1 MTVRESIHPTEPAV
15 RDQLE
20 RILASAHFSAA
31 EGARRLLRFLV
42 ETAFAGRS
50 QPLKEYTIAVEVL
63 GRDPSFDPKIN
74 PAVRVEAS
82 RLRQRLERYYLT
94 VGREDPVLIE
104 LPRGTYTPTF
114 LPQADVLHLRE
125 HVAEVR
131 EGAAD
136 GTAVSPMVLKAARG
150 PSIAVLPLEN
160 LGDEADATFAE
171 GITVEIVAALSRFR
185 ELHVL
190 GRSTMARHRDVRDA
204 PTLHRELG
212 ADYVLAGNVRR
223 ADDRLR
229 VHAELV
235 SGTTGGVLWAEGY
248 ERDYNVEEL
257 FRIQDDIAR
266 HVVAAVAQPHGAIA
280 RPQAELAR
288 RKPPGRLDAYDCLLL
303 FYCYAS
309 DHSPEGHRKVR
320 AALETEVKL
329 DPGVSSLWSALSMVH
344 NDTWRFGYNA
354 EDGRA
359 AARDAALAAARKA
372 VKLDPL
378 NSLGYHALFLAQFA
392 RGDLKAF
399 REAANRAIELNPNN
413 PDILSDYGVHLTFCG
428 DWTLGRLFLKLA
440 LSLNPEPPDWYW
452 FPFFIWHFDRG
463 EFDEALDMALRSQT
477 ERFFWTHGMHA
488 LAYTALGMRDEA
500 ARAVSRLLELYPEF
514 PDHAREELGRWL
526 DPERIERTLGWLR
539 EAGVPIPTA
548 ELAMSSAPATS
559 VKGRGPGK
567 SSP

>member
-1 MTVRESIHPTEPAV
+1 MTVREPIQPSERAV

-31 EGARRLLRFLV
+31 EGASRLLRYLV

-94 VGREDPVLIE
+94 AGREDPVLIE

-125 HVAEVR
+125 GLAEVGGGR
-131 EGAAD
+131 AA
-136 GTAVSPMVLKAARG
+136 GSAVSPLEWKPAHG
-150 PSIAVLPLEN
+150 PSIAVLPFEN
-160 LGDEADATFAE
+160 LGEEADVRFAS
-171 GITVEIVAALSRFR
+171 GITVEIVAALARFR

-190 GRSTMARHRDVRDA
+190 GRSTMARHRDVRN
-204 PTLHRELG
+204 PLELRRELG

-223 ADDRLR
+223 ADDLLR

-235 SGTTGGVLWAEGY
+235 SGATGGVLWAQRY
-248 ERDYNVEEL
+248 ERDYNVDEI

-266 HVVAAVAQPHGAIA
+266 QVVATVAQPHGVIA
-280 RPQAELAR
+280 RPQAELAK
-288 RKPPGRLDAYDCLLL
+288 RKPPGGLDAYDCLLL
-303 FYCYAS
+303 FYAYAF
-309 DHSPEGHRKVR
+309 DPSPEGHRKVR
-320 AALETEVKL
+320 AALEREVQL
-329 DPGVSSLWSALSMVH
+329 DPGVALLWSALSMVH
-344 NDTWRFGYNA
+344 NDTWRFGFNA
-354 EDGRA
+354 TDGRVS
-359 AARDAALAAARKA
+359 ARDEALAAARRA

-378 NSLGYHALFLAQFA
+378 DALGYHALFLAQFA
-392 RGDLKAF
+392 RGDHKAF
-399 REAANRAIELNPNN
+399 REAGERAIELNPNN

-428 DWTLGRLFLKLA
+428 DWKQGLLFLKLA

-463 EFDEALDMALRSQT
+463 EYDEALDMALRSQT
-477 ERFFWTHGMHA
+477 EGFFWTHGMHA
-488 LAYTALGMRDEA
+488 LAYTGLGMREEA
-500 ARAVSRLLELYPEF
+500 ARAVARLLEIYPEF
-514 PDHAREELGRWL
+514 PARAREELGRWL
-526 DPERIERTLGWLR
+526 DQERAERTLGWFR

-548 ELAMSSAPATS
+548 ELAMGSAPAPS
-559 VKGRGPGK
+559 VRSRGPGT
-567 SSP
+567 SSR

>member
-1 MTVRESIHPTEPAV
+1 MTVRESIPLSESAV
-15 RDQLE
+15 REQLE

-31 EGARRLLRFLV
+31 EGASRLLRFLV
-42 ETAFAGRS
+42 EAAFADRA
-50 QPLKEYTIAVEVL
+50 QPLKEYTIAIEVL
-63 GRDPSFDPKIN
+63 GRDPSFDSKIN

-104 LPRGTYTPTF
+104 LPRGTYMPTF
-114 LPQADVLHLRE
+114 LPQADVLHLSE

-131 EGAAD
+131 EGVGA
-136 GTAVSPMVLKAARG
+136 GTAVSPIALKPTRG
-150 PSIAVLPLEN
+150 PTIAVLPLDN
-160 LGDEADATFAE
+160 LGDAEDATFAD
-171 GITVEIVAALSRFR
+171 GVTVEIVAALSRFR

-212 ADYVLAGNVRR
+212 ADYVLEGNVRK

-235 SGTTGGVLWAEGY
+235 SGATGVVLWAEGY
-248 ERDYNVEEL
+248 ERDYNCDEI

-266 HVVAAVAQPHGAIA
+266 QVVAAVAQPHGVIA
-280 RPQAELAR
+280 RPQTELAM

-303 FYCYAS
+303 FYGYAF
-309 DHSPEGHRKVR
+309 DPSPDRHRKVR
-320 AALETEVKL
+320 AALEAEVKL
-329 DPGVSSLWSALSMVH
+329 EPGVSSLWSALSMVH
-344 NDTWRFGYNA
+344 NDTWRFGFNA

-359 AARDAALAAARKA
+359 SARDAALAAARKA
-372 VKLDPL
+372 VNLDPL
-378 NSLGYHALFLAQFA
+378 NALGYHALFLAQFA
-392 RGDLKAF
+392 RRDLKAF
-399 REAANRAIELNPNN
+399 REAANRAVELNPNN

-428 DWTLGRLFLKLA
+428 EWTLGLLFLKLA

-463 EFDEALDMALRSQT
+463 EYDEALDMALRSQT
-477 ERFFWTHGMHA
+477 EQFFWTHGMHA
-488 LAYTALGMRDEA
+488 MAYTGLGMRNEA
-500 ARAVSRLLELYPEF
+500 AKAVSRLLEVYPEF
-514 PDHAREELGRWL
+514 QDHAREELGRWL
-526 DPERIERTLGWLR
+526 DPERAERTLGWLR
-539 EAGVPIPTA
+539 EAGVPIPAA
-548 ELAMSSAPATS
+548 ELAMGSATDGS
-559 VKGRGPGK
+559 VRSRGPGK